1 MKTTMK
7 KKYLIFAA
15 AALTLTA
22 CSNDDEN
29 LNGGPVELRL
39 SSSLEVQTRA
49 YQVQN
54 EQLARGETVYVW
66 ADEQDGETDYIKAWE
81 LTAAGNGSFQE
92 PATKQYFPQ
101 SGKGLSLYAIHGDF
115 GASAFT
121 ENATPFPTASLTHTV
136 SDNQSIDANV
146 AKSDLLYAVAPNV
159 SRNGNPTVLP
169 LTFRH
174 LLAKVEVALKPGD
187 GLSVEDIQNAVVT
200 IENTRLKTDFTPDK
214 TSAAANGMISLT
226 EETDNEAKSITIST
240 AVSSDATAWSEA
252 IIAPQTLEANTQFI
266 KVHLF
271 EGGDLY
277 YTLDESRTFASGNKY
292 TYKIT
297 VNLTGLQ
304 VSSNI
309 EPWGKDVVFSGD
321 EDGQATM

>member
-1 MKTTMK
+1 MKTTIK

-15 AALTLTA
+15 AALTLAA
-22 CSNDDEN
+22 CSNDEN
-29 LNGGPVELRL
+29 LNDGPVELRL

-49 YQVQN
+49 YQVQD
-54 EQLARGETVYVW
+54 EQLASGETVYVW

-115 GASAFT
+115 GASDFGASAFT

-159 SRNGNPTVLP
+159 SRNGNPTVVP

-187 GLSVEDIQNAVVT
+187 GLSVEDIG
-200 IENTRLKTDFTPDK
+200 RR
-214 TSAAANGMISLT
+214 T
-226 EETDNEAKSITIST
+226 ERGGHTGCR
-240 AVSSDATAWSEA
+240 SD
-252 IIAPQTLEANTQFI
+252 
-266 KVHLF
+266 H
-271 EGGDLY
+271 
-277 YTLDESRTFASGNKY
+277 
-292 TYKIT
+292 
-297 VNLTGLQ
+297 
-304 VSSNI
+304 
-309 EPWGKDVVFSGD
+309 
-321 EDGQATM
+321 